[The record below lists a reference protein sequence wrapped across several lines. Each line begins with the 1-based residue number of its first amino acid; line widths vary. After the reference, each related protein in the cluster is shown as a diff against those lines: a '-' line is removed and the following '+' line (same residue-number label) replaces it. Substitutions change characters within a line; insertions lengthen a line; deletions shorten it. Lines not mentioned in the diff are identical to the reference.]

1 MNRNG
6 EVVASSRVPLFV
18 TAIGI
23 LISVLVVVVRAGLLL
38 SLPVGAARFV
48 TVSKSLSD

>member
-23 LISVLVVVVRAGLLL
+23 LISVLVVVRAGLLL
-38 SLPVGAARFV
+38 SLPVGASPLRYGLEIV
-48 TVSKSLSD
+48 E